1 MQNEINRTKQNVSFP
16 FRLITVSHHQLF
28 GTYFSLCSF
37 VPLHTLCRGGVSSDS
52 GPHMP
57 KTHPT
62 AHLSFAL
69 QLLFPSFSFLS
80 SFLSSPFPLP
90 SPPLHPPS
98 ASLHQPTTTPNQS
111 LTTQLILVLS
121 FWDYKYRPPLS
132 NCLMISFLLKIF

>member
-37 VPLHTLCRGGVSSDS
+37 VPLHTLYLMMLCRGGVSSNS

-69 QLLFPSFSFLS
+69 HLLFPSFSFLS
-80 SFLSSPFPLP
+80 SFLSSPSSSSQSS
-90 SPPLHPPS
+90 SPPALCFSAPTYHHPQS
-98 ASLHQPTTTPNQS
+98 ESYYTTHTG
-111 LTTQLILVLS
+111 
-121 FWDYKYRPPLS
+121 FE
-132 NCLMISFLLKIF
+132 FLGL